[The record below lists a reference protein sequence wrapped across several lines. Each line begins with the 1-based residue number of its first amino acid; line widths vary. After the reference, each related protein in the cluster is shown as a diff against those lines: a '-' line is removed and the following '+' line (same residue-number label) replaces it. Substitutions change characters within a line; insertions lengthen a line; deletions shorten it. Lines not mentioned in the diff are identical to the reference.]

1 MSTVLTGG
9 DTIKINDRVFEDFGH
24 GEIAKIS
31 YANQIAA
38 VKKGRNK
45 NAIIS
50 SNQSGDQATLELK
63 VLRGSSDDKYLNSE
77 IQKYKGA
84 PDSYVLL
91 NAELVKRLG
100 DGQGNVTSD
109 TEILAGGIIL
119 QLPEKMTNVEGDVEQ
134 AITVYTI
141 EFAQGN
147 RALS

>member
-1 MSTVLTGG
+1 MSTVLTGN
-9 DTIKINDRVFEDFGH
+9 DTIKINDRVFADFGH

-38 VKKGRNK
+38 VKKGRNG

-50 SNQSGDQATLELK
+50 SNQSGDQATLELR
-63 VLRGSSDDKYLNSE
+63 VLRGSSDDKWLNSE
-77 IQKYKGA
+77 IQKYKGN

-91 NAELVKRLG
+91 SGEITKRLG
-100 DGQGNVTSD
+100 DGAGNVTSD
-109 TEILAGGIIL
+109 AEILSGGVIL

-134 AITVYTI
+134 AITIYTI

-147 RALS
+147 RALA